1 MNIPESMEKSEEINN
16 GEIQSRVQ
24 QFIIENFINTNDN
37 KDRLHTDTICR
48 ILNDSEHKT
57 NVVEAA
63 NSMDRIGI
71 GKYNSNFN
79 IDKCRKGGFEYFKY
93 LGEINE

>member
-1 MNIPESMEKSEEINN
+1 MNIPESIKKSEEINN
-16 GEIQSRVQ
+16 GEIQIRVE

-48 ILNDSEHKT
+48 ILNDSEYKT

-71 GKYNSNFN
+71 GKGR
-79 IDKCRKGGFEYFKY
+79 I
-93 LGEINE
+93 